1 MSAMPQPEQAT
12 PITDEVLEMSFQ
24 AIYNQ
29 LNLTLRRIGGD
40 DLDRRALEMCIG
52 TVEQLHID
60 FATRLNENAD
70 SYNALCD
77 TLDELQSRL
86 NELSPLQSEIARIR
100 QDAEDRIEAAQNAVA
115 LERLELENKAIS
127 FQGDIDSMADQIVT
141 AALAHKAL
149 DLTHKNYVRANPTS
163 MHAERKKLEKDVS
176 SLRAERKDLNKR
188 LQALQSKLNVA
199 DKEIAESRRK
209 TVRANQERDRLDA
222 LYEHL
227 KKRVDLHDG
236 REDVRHYTFVTPE
249 GHEVTFYLYN
259 YHFGLMT
266 ARKVFGDQVIELAD
280 FHYQIRTAAM
290 YAVDVVP
297 SVWGRPV
304 YNANDMIELARN
316 SELDEELSRR
326 IQARMLLDFPKIHQ
340 RIQDANNAPID
351 ELLLTAK
358 TLSVLK
364 KAGCESVLDIAAV
377 LPKDRLNIT
386 GVGEKMA
393 AEIEPAINSW
403 CIRWS
408 KEHGDV
414 EPHLSNVLASS
425 KSRKAHW

>member
-24 AIYNQ
+24 ATYNQ

-40 DLDRRALEMCIG
+40 DLDRRALEVCIS

-70 SYNALCD
+70 AYNALCD
-77 TLDELQSRL
+77 TLEKLQAEL
-86 NELSPLQSEIARIR
+86 NELSPLKGEIARIR
-100 QDAEDRIEAAQNAVA
+100 QDAEDRIEAVQNAVA
-115 LERLELENKAIS
+115 LERLEMENKAIS
-127 FQGDIDSMADQIVT
+127 FQSDIDSMADQIVT
-141 AALAHKAL
+141 AALAHKSL
-149 DLTHKNYVRANPTS
+149 QLTHDSYVRANPTR
-163 MHAERKKLEKDVS
+163 MHEERKKLEKDVS

-222 LYEHL
+222 LYSHL

-393 AEIEPAINSW
+393 AEIEPAIKSW

>member
-1 MSAMPQPEQAT
+1 MSAMPQPELDT

-70 SYNALCD
+70 THNALCD
-77 TLDELQSRL
+77 TLEELQAQL
-86 NELSPLQSEIARIR
+86 NELSPLQGEIARIR
-100 QDAEDRIEAAQNAVA
+100 QDADDRIEEAQNAA
-115 LERLELENKAIS
+115 AMEKLQMENKAIS
-127 FQGDIDSMADQIVT
+127 FQSEIDSMADQIVT
-141 AALAHKAL
+141 AALAHKSL
-149 DLTHKNYVRANPTS
+149 QLTHDNYVRANPTR
-163 MHAERKKLEKDVS
+163 MHDERKKLEKDVS

-188 LQALQSKLNVA
+188 LQELQSKLNLA
-199 DKEIAESRRK
+199 DKEIAESRRL

-249 GHEVTFYLYN
+249 GNEVTFYLYN

-266 ARKVFGDQVIELAD
+266 ARKAFGDHVIELAD
-280 FHYQIRTAAM
+280 FHFQIRTAAM

-304 YNANDMIELARN
+304 YNGNDMIDLARN
-316 SELDEELSRR
+316 SELDEELNRR
-326 IQARMLLDFPKIHQ
+326 ILARMLLDFPQIHK
-340 RIQDANNAPID
+340 RIQDANSAPID
-351 ELLLTAK
+351 ELPLTAK
-358 TLSVLK
+358 TMSVLK

-377 LPKDRLNIT
+377 LPKDRLKIT

-408 KEHGDV
+408 RENGNV
-414 EPHLSNVLASS
+414 EPHLSNVIAST
-425 KSRKAHW
+425 KTRKAHW

>member
-1 MSAMPQPEQAT
+1 MTAMPQPEQSS
-12 PITDEVLEMSFQ
+12 PITDELLELSFQ

-40 DLDRRALEMCIG
+40 DLDRRSLEVCIG
-52 TVEQLHID
+52 TVEQLHAD
-60 FATRLNENAD
+60 FATRLNEGVDA
-70 SYNALCD
+70 YNSLCD
-77 TLDELQSRL
+77 TLDELQAQL
-86 NELSPLQSEIARIR
+86 NELSPLQGEIARIR
-100 QDAEDRIEAAQNAVA
+100 QDAEDRIEAAEHSAA
-115 LERLELENKAIS
+115 MAKLEVENEAIRLR
-127 FQGDIDSMADQIVT
+127 GDIDAMSDQIVT
-141 AALAHKAL
+141 AAIAQKSLQ
-149 DLTHKNYVRANPTS
+149 LTYDNYVRINPTR
-163 MHAERKKLEKDVS
+163 MHDERKKLEKDVS

-188 LQALQSKLNVA
+188 LQDMQSKLNIA
-199 DKEIAESRRK
+199 DKEIAESRRA
-209 TVRANQERDRLDA
+209 TTRATQERDRADA
-222 LYEHL
+222 LYSSL

-236 REDVRHYTFVTPE
+236 REEVRHYTFVTAA
-249 GHEVTFYLYN
+249 GDEVTFYLYN

-266 ARKVFGDQVIELAD
+266 ARKAFGDQVIELAD

-304 YNANDMIELARN
+304 YNGNDMIDLARN

-326 IQARMLLDFPKIHQ
+326 ILARMELDFPQIRK
-340 RIQDANNAPID
+340 RIEAASSAPID
-351 ELLLTAK
+351 ELPLTPK

-364 KAGCESVLDIAAV
+364 KAGCECVLDIAAV
-377 LPKDRLNIT
+377 LPKDRLKIT

-408 KEHGDV
+408 RENGNV
-414 EPHLSNVLASS
+414 EPHLSNVLASP
-425 KSRKAHW
+425 KTRKEHR